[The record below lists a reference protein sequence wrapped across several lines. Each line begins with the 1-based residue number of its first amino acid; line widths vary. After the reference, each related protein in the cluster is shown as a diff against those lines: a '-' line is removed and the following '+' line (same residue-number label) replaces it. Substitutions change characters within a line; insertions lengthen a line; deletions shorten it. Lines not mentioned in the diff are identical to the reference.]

1 MAQVKNLKNLLKNSV
16 TASHHLYVQ
25 NTKLGSDFKFQLN
38 NLFPVISNTGTAG
51 VTIHSG
57 LTNTSQF
64 NLRQIAAT
72 STSVDS
78 GNRALTSTLHNDGHI
93 LLTLVESVL
102 DLNLCDNSSAGFLK
116 TVNLATNVGAT
127 ILPVANGG
135 TGIATLTA
143 NGVLIGNGTSAVT
156 AVDMSTKGGILVG
169 DGSGNPQ
176 ALAVGTNDYVLTADS
191 STATGLAW
199 KAVTGAGAALT
210 ATLDTG
216 NNNIDLGT
224 GWLSGDGSN
233 NKGINIDSAGKVF
246 AGTGTAS
253 FNSEFNI
260 NGDIEFLGGSGQPSA
275 TLSLKAVTSGT
286 GGHLIAT
293 AGSSSSGN
301 GGYLYLNAGSST
313 GGNGVGGNVEIS
325 AGLRDGTGARN
336 GSIEFAVYNRTNA
349 LVTVNDKSS
358 SLILDDNLDA
368 TIKYGNAIFHTP
380 TKGIVYTSRGDV
392 TQLTNH
398 STSVTSNATAGIITL
413 AAVSLATGTET
424 EFRVVNSAAQAD
436 SLILLTVES
445 PNASTSTDDS
455 IIIAQIASKSDGNFD
470 IILKNIGDASTD
482 ASARKIHYMIINNSV

>member
-93 LLTLVESVL
+93 VLTLVESVL

-116 TVNLATNVGAT
+116 TVNLAANVGAT

-135 TGIATLTA
+135 TGVNTLTA
-143 NGVLIGNGTSAVT
+143 NGVLIGNGTADVT

-176 ALAVGTNDYVLTADS
+176 VLAVGTNDYVLTADS
-191 STATGLAW
+191 TTATGLAW

-210 ATLDTG
+210 DTLDTA

-286 GGHLIAT
+286 GGHLTAS

-313 GGNGVGGNVEIS
+313 GGNGIGGNIDIC

-336 GSIEFAVYNRTNA
+336 GHVELNVYNRTNSIQP
-349 LVTVNDKSS
+349 VNDKSTA
-358 SLILDDNLDA
+358 LLVDDNLDT

-380 TKGIVYTSRGDV
+380 TKGIVYTTRGDV
-392 TQLTNH
+392 TQATNH
-398 STSVTSNATAGIITL
+398 ATSVESNAMAGVITL
-413 AAVSLATGTET
+413 AAVSLASGVE
-424 EFRVVNSAAQAD
+424 EQFRVINSAAQID

-445 PNASTSTDDS
+445 VAKGTSTDDS
-455 IIIAQIASKSDGNFD
+455 IIVAQIAGKADGNFD
-470 IILKNIGDASTD
+470 IILKNIGDSDTD
-482 ASARKIHYMIINNSV
+482 ANARKIHYMIINNSV

>member
-72 STSVDS
+72 STSLDS

-102 DLNLCDNSSAGFLK
+102 DLDLCDNSSAGFLK
-116 TVNLATNVGAT
+116 AVDLAANVGAT

-135 TGIATLTA
+135 TGVAEVTGNSLLYGRGTASLGSIAFA
-143 NGVLIGNGTSAVT
+143 
-156 AVDMSTKGGILVG
+156 TKGMLLAGT
-169 DGSGNPQ
+169 GSVPQ
-176 ALAVGTNDYVLTADS
+176 ALAVGTNGYVLTADS
-191 STATGLAW
+191 TTTTGLAW

-210 ATLDTG
+210 DTLDTA

-224 GWLSGDGSN
+224 GWLSGDGSS
-233 NKGINIDSAGKVF
+233 NKGINIDSAGNVF

-275 TLSLKAVTSGT
+275 TLSLKDVTSGT
-286 GGHLIAT
+286 GGHLTAT

-336 GSIEFAVYNRTNA
+336 GSIEFAVYNRTNS
-349 LVTVNDKSS
+349 LVTTNDKSS

-392 TQLTNH
+392 TQSTNH

-413 AAVSLATGTET
+413 AAVSLASGSEA
-424 EFRVVNSAAQAD
+424 EFRVVNSAAQID

-445 PNASTSTDDS
+445 VATGTSTDDS
-455 IIIAQIASKSDGNFD
+455 IIIAQIASKADGNFD
-470 IILKNIGDASTD
+470 IALKNIGDAATD
-482 ASARKIHYMIINNSV
+482 TAARKIHYMIINNSV